1 MPGRKVG
8 LFLHDDNMLTVIDQ
22 VLSASQLEAFRKQ
35 YEKLQF
41 GDGRATAG
49 ERAAQVKHNLQL
61 ANDTPEHQALTQ
73 IVYEALSSSSM
84 FMSAVLPL
92 QMSPPLF
99 NRYLTGMSFGE
110 HVDNAVRIDAET
122 PLRADV
128 SVTIMLSA
136 ASDYA
141 GGDLVI
147 EDTYGAQRIQ
157 LQAGSMVI
165 YPSSSLHRVETIT
178 EGRRDVVVLWVQSM
192 VRDAGQRALLHKLDQ
207 SIRNIRA
214 ATPTSPEIDH
224 LLATY
229 NNLLRMWAEL

>member
-1 MPGRKVG
+1 
-8 LFLHDDNMLTVIDQ
+8 MLTVIDQ
-22 VLSASQLEAFRKQ
+22 VLSASQLEVFRKQ

-61 ANDTPEHQALTQ
+61 ANDTPEHEALTQ
-73 IVYEALSSSSM
+73 VVYEALASSST

-99 NRYLTGMSFGE
+99 NRYLEGMSFGE
-110 HVDNAVRIDAET
+110 HVDNAVRIDGEA

-128 SVTIMLSA
+128 SVTMMLSA
-136 ASDYA
+136 ENDYD
-141 GGDLVI
+141 GGNLII
-147 EDTYGAQRIQ
+147 EDTYGAQCIR
-157 LQAGSMVI
+157 LQAGSVVV
-165 YPSSSLHRVETIT
+165 YPSSSLHRVQAVTQ
-178 EGRRDVVVLWVQSM
+178 GKRDVVVLWVQSM
-192 VRDAGQRALLHKLDQ
+192 VRDAGQRALLHRLDQ
-207 SIRNIRA
+207 SIRNLRSVM
-214 ATPTSPEIDH
+214 PSSQEIDP